1 MNSNEERL
9 WKLLKDWNIPV
20 LTTAAANS
28 AGAAVEV
35 AKIMGYPVVMKILSP
50 DITHKSDLGG
60 IILDLGS
67 DKEVKDAYQDITASV
82 KQHLPEAR
90 IEGVVLQKMAES
102 GLEVIVG
109 AKLDPQFGHVI
120 MFGLGGIFVEI
131 CRDVSFR
138 VTPVDREMAREMIL
152 EIKGSP
158 IIEGARGR
166 EPADIE
172 AIIDVITALSDMLE
186 KNPDI
191 TEIDINPLIVYSRGS
206 VAVDA
211 RMLTE

>member
-1 MNSNEERL
+1 MNGNEERL
-9 WKLLKDWNIPV
+9 WKLLSDWNIPV
-20 LTTAAANS
+20 LPTAAVSS

-35 AKIMGYPVVMKILSP
+35 AKTLGHPVVMKLLSP
-50 DITHKSDLGG
+50 DITHKSDVDGV
-60 IILDLGS
+60 ILDLGS
-67 DKEVKDAYQDITASV
+67 DKEVKDAYHGMMKSV

-90 IEGVVLQKMAES
+90 IEGVVLQKMAEP
-102 GLEVIVG
+102 GLEVIIG

-138 VTPVDREMAREMIL
+138 VTPVDREMAREMVL

-166 EPADIE
+166 EPADLE
-172 AIIDVITALSDMLE
+172 AIIDVITVLSSMLE

-211 RMLTE
+211 RMLTK

>member
-1 MNSNEERL
+1 MNENEERL
-9 WKLLKDWNIPV
+9 WKLLRDCNISV
-20 LTTAAANS
+20 LPMAVASST
-28 AGAAVEV
+28 GAAVEV
-35 AKIMGYPVVMKILSP
+35 AQTLGHPVVMKLLSP
-50 DITHKSDLGG
+50 DITHKSDVGG
-60 IILDLGS
+60 VILDLGS
-67 DKEVKDAYQDITASV
+67 DKEVKDAYQGMMKSV

-90 IEGVVLQKMAES
+90 IEGVVLQKMAEP

-131 CRDVSFR
+131 CSDVSFR
-138 VTPVDREMAREMIL
+138 VTPVDRDMAREMVL
-152 EIKGSP
+152 EIRGSP

-166 EPADIE
+166 ESADLE
-172 AIIDVITALSDMLE
+172 AIIDVITALSSMLE

-211 RMLTE
+211 RMLTK

>member
-1 MNSNEERL
+1 MNENEERL
-9 WKLLKDWNIPV
+9 WKLLGDWNIPV
-20 LTTAAANS
+20 LPTATVSS

-35 AKIMGYPVVMKILSP
+35 AKTLGHPVVMKLLSP
-50 DITHKSDLGG
+50 DITHKSDVGG
-60 IILDLGS
+60 VILDLGS
-67 DKEVKDAYQDITASV
+67 DKEVKDAYHGMMKFV

-90 IEGVVLQKMAES
+90 IEGVVLQKMAEP
-102 GLEVIVG
+102 GLEVIIG

-138 VTPVDREMAREMIL
+138 VTPVDRKMAREMVL

-166 EPADIE
+166 EPADLE
-172 AIIDVITALSDMLE
+172 AIIDVITALSSMLE

-211 RMLTE
+211 RMLTK

>member
-1 MNSNEERL
+1 MNGNEKRL
-9 WKLLKDWNIPV
+9 WKLLRDWNIPV
-20 LTTAAANS
+20 LTMATASS
-28 AGAAVEV
+28 AGMAVE
-35 AKIMGYPVVMKILSP
+35 ASKTLGYPVVMKLLSP
-50 DITHKSDLGG
+50 DIIHKSDVGG
-60 IILDLGS
+60 VILDLGS
-67 DKEVKDAYQDITASV
+67 DEEVKDAYHGMMESV
-82 KQHLPEAR
+82 KQQLPKAR
-90 IEGVVLQKMAES
+90 IEGVVLQKMAGP

-138 VTPVDREMAREMIL
+138 VTPVDRDMAREMVL
-152 EIKGSP
+152 EIRGSP

-166 EPADIE
+166 EVADLE
-172 AIIDVITALSDMLE
+172 AIIDVITALSSMLE
-186 KNPDI
+186 KNPDV

-211 RMLTE
+211 RMLTR

>member
-1 MNSNEERL
+1 MNGNDDRL
-9 WKLLKDWNIPV
+9 WKLLGDWNIPI
-20 LTTAAANS
+20 LPMAAAS
-28 AGAAVEV
+28 SPGAAVEA
-35 AKIMGYPVVMKILSP
+35 AKTLGHPVVMKLLSP
-50 DITHKSDLGG
+50 DITHKSDVGG
-60 IILDLGS
+60 VILDLGS
-67 DKEVKDAYQDITASV
+67 DNEVKDAYNAMMKSV
-82 KQHLPEAR
+82 EQHLPEAR
-90 IEGVVLQKMAES
+90 IEGVLLQKMAGP

-138 VTPVDREMAREMIL
+138 VTPVDREMAREMVL

-166 EPADIE
+166 EPADLE
-172 AIIDVITALSDMLE
+172 AIIDVIIALSSMLE

-191 TEIDINPLIVYSRGS
+191 TEIDINPLIVYSMGS
-206 VAVDA
+206 VVVDA
-211 RMLTE
+211 RMLTK

>member
-1 MNSNEERL
+1 MNGTEDRL
-9 WKLLKDWNIPV
+9 WKLLGDWNIPV
-20 LTTAAANS
+20 LQTATASS
-28 AGAAVEV
+28 AGMAVEV
-35 AKIMGYPVVMKILSP
+35 AKTLGYPVVMKLLSP
-50 DITHKSDLGG
+50 DITHKSDVGG

-67 DKEVKDAYQDITASV
+67 DKEVKEAYHVMMASV
-82 KQHLPEAR
+82 KQHFPKAR
-90 IEGVVLQKMAES
+90 IEGVVLQKMAGP

-109 AKLDPQFGHVI
+109 AKLDTQFGHVI

-138 VTPVDREMAREMIL
+138 VTPVDREMAREMVL

-166 EPADIE
+166 EPADME
-172 AIIDVITALSDMLE
+172 AIIDVITALSSMLE

-206 VAVDA
+206 VSVDA
-211 RMLTE
+211 RMLTK

>member
-1 MNSNEERL
+1 MNGNEERL
-9 WKLLKDWNIPV
+9 WKLLGDWNIPV
-20 LTTAAANS
+20 LPATAVSS
-28 AGAAVEV
+28 AGAAVEA
-35 AKIMGYPVVMKILSP
+35 AKTLGHPVVMKLVSC
-50 DITHKSDLGG
+50 DITHKSDVGG
-60 IILDLGS
+60 VILDLGS
-67 DKEVKDAYQDITASV
+67 DKEVKDAYHRMMKSV

-90 IEGVVLQKMAES
+90 IEGVVLQKMAEP
-102 GLEVIVG
+102 GLEVIIG

-138 VTPVDREMAREMIL
+138 VTPVDREMAREMVL

-166 EPADIE
+166 EPADLE
-172 AIIDVITALSDMLE
+172 AIIAVITALSSMLE

-191 TEIDINPLIVYSRGS
+191 TEIDINPLIVYFRGS

-211 RMLTE
+211 RMLTK

>member
-1 MNSNEERL
+1 MNGNEKRL
-9 WKLLKDWNIPV
+9 WKLLGDWNIPT
-20 LTTAAANS
+20 LTMATASS
-28 AGAAVEV
+28 AGMAVEV
-35 AKIMGYPVVMKILSP
+35 AKTLGYPVVMKLLSP
-50 DITHKSDLGG
+50 DITHKSDVGG
-60 IILDLGS
+60 VILDLGS
-67 DKEVKDAYQDITASV
+67 DKEVNDAYHGMVTSV
-82 KQHLPEAR
+82 KQHLPKAR
-90 IEGVVLQKMAES
+90 IEGVVLQKMAEP
-102 GLEVIVG
+102 GLEVIIG

-158 IIEGARGR
+158 IIEGARGM
-166 EPADIE
+166 EPADLE
-172 AIIDVITALSDMLE
+172 AIIDVITILSSMLE

-191 TEIDINPLIVYSRGS
+191 TEIDINPLIVYSLGS

-211 RMLTE
+211 RMLVR

>member
-1 MNSNEERL
+1 MNGTEDRL
-9 WKLLKDWNIPV
+9 WKLLGDWNIPV
-20 LTTAAANS
+20 LPMAMASS
-28 AGAAVEV
+28 AGAAVEA
-35 AKIMGYPVVMKILSP
+35 AKTMGYPVVMKLLSP
-50 DITHKSDLGG
+50 DITHKSDVGG
-60 IILDLGS
+60 VILDLGS
-67 DKEVKDAYQDITASV
+67 DKEVKEAYNGMMASV
-82 KQHLPEAR
+82 KQHIPEAS
-90 IEGVVLQKMAES
+90 IQGVLLQKMAGP

-138 VTPVDREMAREMIL
+138 VTPVDREMAREMVL

-158 IIEGARGR
+158 IIEGAGGR
-166 EPADIE
+166 EPADLE
-172 AIIDVITALSDMLE
+172 AIIDVITALSSMLE

-211 RMLTE
+211 RMLTK

>member
-1 MNSNEERL
+1 MNGNEERL
-9 WKLLKDWNIPV
+9 WKLLGDWNIPV
-20 LTTAAANS
+20 LPMAAASS
-28 AGAAVEV
+28 AGMAVEV
-35 AKIMGYPVVMKILSP
+35 AKTLGHPVVMKLLSR
-50 DITHKSDLGG
+50 DITHKSDVGG
-60 IILDLGS
+60 VILDMGS
-67 DKEVKDAYQDITASV
+67 DKEVKDAYHGMMKSV

-90 IEGVVLQKMAES
+90 IEGVVLQKMAEP
-102 GLEVIVG
+102 GLEVIIG

-138 VTPVDREMAREMIL
+138 VTPVDREMAREMVL

-166 EPADIE
+166 EPADLE
-172 AIIDVITALSDMLE
+172 AIIDVITALSSMLE

-191 TEIDINPLIVYSRGS
+191 TEIDINPLIVYSQGS

-211 RMLTE
+211 RMLTK

>member
-1 MNSNEERL
+1 MNGNEERL
-9 WKLLKDWNIPV
+9 WKLLRDWNIPV
-20 LTTAAANS
+20 LPTAMASS
-28 AGAAVEV
+28 AGMAVEV
-35 AKIMGYPVVMKILSP
+35 AKTLGYPVVMKLLSP
-50 DITHKSDLGG
+50 DITHKSDVGG
-60 IILDLGS
+60 VILDLGS
-67 DKEVKDAYQDITASV
+67 DKGVKDAYHGMMESV
-82 KQHLPEAR
+82 KQHMPEAR
-90 IEGVVLQKMAES
+90 IEGVILQKMAEP
-102 GLEVIVG
+102 GLEVIIG

-138 VTPVDREMAREMIL
+138 VTPVDREMAREMVL

-166 EPADIE
+166 ESADLE
-172 AIIDVITALSDMLE
+172 AIIDVITALSSMLE

-211 RMLTE
+211 RMLTK

>member
-1 MNSNEERL
+1 MNGNEERL

-20 LTTAAANS
+20 LTTAAAKS
-28 AGAAVEV
+28 AGAAVDV
-35 AKIMGYPVVMKILSP
+35 AKTMGYPVVMKILSP
-50 DITHKSDLGG
+50 DITHKSDVGG

-67 DKEVKDAYQDITASV
+67 DKEVKDAYHSIAASV
-82 KQHLPEAR
+82 KQHVPEAR

-152 EIKGSP
+152 EIKGSA

-172 AIIDVITALSDMLE
+172 AIIDVITALSAMLE

-191 TEIDINPLIVYSRGS
+191 TEIDINPLIVYFRGS

-211 RMLTE
+211 RMLTK

>member
-1 MNSNEERL
+1 MNENEEQL
-9 WKLLKDWNIPV
+9 WKLLSDWNISV
-20 LTTAAANS
+20 LPTAAVSS

-35 AKIMGYPVVMKILSP
+35 AKTLGHPVVMKLLSP
-50 DITHKSDLGG
+50 DITHKSDVGG
-60 IILDLGS
+60 VILDLGS
-67 DKEVKDAYQDITASV
+67 DKEVKDAYHGMMKSV
-82 KQHLPEAR
+82 KQQLPKAR
-90 IEGVVLQKMAES
+90 IEGVVLQKMAEP
-102 GLEVIVG
+102 GLEVIIG

-138 VTPVDREMAREMIL
+138 VTPVDREMAREMVL

-166 EPADIE
+166 KPADLK
-172 AIIDVITALSDMLE
+172 AIIDVITALSSMLE

-211 RMLTE
+211 RMLTK

>member
-1 MNSNEERL
+1 MNGNEKRL
-9 WKLLKDWNIPV
+9 WKLLSDWNIPV
-20 LTTAAANS
+20 LTMAFASS
-28 AGAAVEV
+28 AGMAVET
-35 AKIMGYPVVMKILSP
+35 AKTLGYPVAMKLLSP
-50 DITHKSDLGG
+50 DVTHKSDVGG
-60 IILDLGS
+60 VILDLDS
-67 DKEVKDAYQDITASV
+67 DNEVKNAYNGMMESV
-82 KQHLPEAR
+82 KQQLPRAR
-90 IEGVVLQKMAES
+90 IEGVVLQKMAGP

-138 VTPVDREMAREMIL
+138 VTPVDRDMAREMVL
-152 EIKGSP
+152 EIRGSP
-158 IIEGARGR
+158 IIEGARGGKL
-166 EPADIE
+166 ADLE
-172 AIIDVITALSDMLE
+172 AIINVITALSSMLE

-211 RMLTE
+211 RMLTG